1 MRISGRVVPI
11 VALGC
16 AVLLAAGV
24 RALARTRPRRA
35 AWVAIALAGLA
46 AANLPA
52 LFTGGLVA
60 ENLKRPEHI
69 PAYWQKA
76 ADWLDARGHDTR
88 VLELPGS
95 DFTSYRWGNTV
106 EPITPGLVDRPYVA
120 RELIPYGSPP
130 SADLL
135 NALDRR
141 LQEGVLEPEAIAPVA
156 RLLSVGDV
164 VLRADLQF
172 ERYNTA
178 RPRPTWRFFTPPPA
192 GLADPAGFGR
202 PVRNTPTQYP
212 MIDELALS
220 EPAGEPD
227 PPPVTV
233 YPVRDPMP
241 IVRAEGAARPVL
253 FAGDGEGVV
262 EAAAAGLLRDDAPL
276 LYSAAL
282 ARDPKTRATALAAG
296 ADLVITD

>member
-24 RALARTRPRRA
+24 SALARTRPRRA

-60 ENLKRPEHI
+60 ENLKRPVHI

-106 EPITPGLVDRPYVA
+106 DPITPGLMDRPYVA
-120 RELIPYGSPP
+120 RELIPWGSAP

-141 LQEGVLEPEAIAPVA
+141 LQEGVLEPQAIAPVA

-178 RPRPTWRFFTPPPA
+178 RPRPTWQLLTSPRPA
-192 GLADPAGFGR
+192 GLEEPVPFGAPR
-202 PVRNTPTQYP
+202 PNVPSVFP
-212 MIDELALS
+212 MVDE
-220 EPAGEPD
+220 
-227 PPPVTV
+227 
-233 YPVRDPMP
+233 
-241 IVRAEGAARPVL
+241 I
-253 FAGDGEGVV
+253 
-262 EAAAAGLLRDDAPL
+262 
-276 LYSAAL
+276 AL
-282 ARDPKTRATALAAG
+282 A
-296 ADLVITD
+296 